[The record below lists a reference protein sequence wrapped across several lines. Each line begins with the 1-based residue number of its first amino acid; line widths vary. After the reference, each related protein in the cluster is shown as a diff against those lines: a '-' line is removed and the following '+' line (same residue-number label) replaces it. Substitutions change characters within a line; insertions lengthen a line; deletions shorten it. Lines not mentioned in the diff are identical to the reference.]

1 MKIETFTWVDIL
13 TQKPPQKSGINKWQ
27 VSQPTLLYKG
37 CSSIRRV
44 VGVQGGWTRSNEVGS
59 HHTSPELEIW
69 IKLKSIRT
77 EKRVRE
83 CQRDCERMRERGRE
97 DENHIIWWV
106 CFRPKAVPLFEL
118 FLQFSFLFFLF
129 LSTYLK
135 HIFLFNLWSNFSR
148 KIPT

>member
-69 IKLKSIRT
+69 INKIKLIKWKKYSDWK
-77 EKRVRE
+77 ESKRVSKRLWENERE
-83 CQRDCERMRERGRE
+83 RERG
-97 DENHIIWWV
+97 W
-106 CFRPKAVPLFEL
+106 K
-118 FLQFSFLFFLF
+118 S
-129 LSTYLK
+129 Y
-135 HIFLFNLWSNFSR
+135 NLMGLL
-148 KIPT
+148 